1 MKKSELKELDRQ
13 KKANSLE
20 RLKFID
26 LYVKWIKK
34 TPNKVWSKTLA
45 KFHDGQI

>member
-1 MKKSELKELDRQ
+1 MKIDLKELKKDQ
-13 KKANSLE
+13 KANAKARLE
-20 RLKFID
+20 FVRM
-26 LYVKWIKK
+26 YAKWIRK